1 MWLGLWFFTTE
12 MTRLVIQI
20 ITSMDFRSGQFLEVR
35 LDEQGR
41 HGQTEKDVWGRV
53 QRLARGR
60 AHGAAQHPSEFLSY
74 PLNWNKKL

>member
-1 MWLGLWFFTTE
+1 

-41 HGQTEKDVWGRV
+41 HGQTEKDV
-53 QRLARGR
+53 
-60 AHGAAQHPSEFLSY
+60 
-74 PLNWNKKL
+74 